1 MSFSGSLDLR
11 QHTQGVVLVEMELLG
26 EARVVVRDE
35 KFERV
40 TEITDE
46 IQSDANVDLVDV
58 TGPKESPIVEVACVL
73 AFILVLPEI
82 SVVFCSIASLSL
94 LA

>member
-1 MSFSGSLDLR
+1 
-11 QHTQGVVLVEMELLG
+11 MELLG

-58 TGPKESPIVEVACVL
+58 TGAKESPIVEVACVL

-82 SVVFCSIASLSL
+82 SLVFCSIASLSL